1 MALLFNHT
9 STAHV
14 RPGIQILVRNR
25 PFLQLASFEDT
36 FTEEMELE
44 MRIQNSTA
52 KQSFCII
59 LMVFGRFSEII
70 WQIFRKMSVIA
81 PF

>member
-1 MALLFNHT
+1 MWHSY
-9 STAHV
+9 STTHV
-14 RPGIQILVRNR
+14 WPGIQILVRNK

-70 WQIFRKMSVIA
+70 W
-81 PF
+81 

>member
-1 MALLFNHT
+1 MWHSY
-9 STAHV
+9 STTHV
-14 RPGIQILVRNR
+14 WPGIQILVRNK

>member
-1 MALLFNHT
+1 MWHSY
-9 STAHV
+9 STTHV
-14 RPGIQILVRNR
+14 WPGIQILVRNK
-25 PFLQLASFEDT
+25 PFLQLASFDDT

>member
-1 MALLFNHT
+1 MWHSC
-9 STAHV
+9 STTHV
-14 RPGIQILVRNR
+14 WPGIQILVRNK

-36 FTEEMELE
+36 FPEEMELE